1 MSSVEPDDI
10 GARLNRWAEGELE
23 HDDERAAIE
32 QTEETQEKK
41 RRDRPTLDWSILESL
56 SPPERLWALEHWVPM
71 RAVTLL
77 AGVGGIGKSLI
88 AQAMGSCLALRRE
101 YIDWPPQQRRV
112 LAWFCEDDSD
122 ELWRRQLPIARLLE
136 VPLSAFGDFTALS
149 YDGRDV
155 ELAGIT
161 EQRLSPSSMFIEL
174 REQIGDY
181 KADVVFLDNIARLFG
196 GNENDRHQVTTFI
209 AWLTN
214 AARPTG
220 AAIVLLGHPGKAQGS
235 EYSGSTAWEGAVRA
249 RLFLGRE
256 LPDAKQ
262 DQDEEP
268 TADDG
273 VRYLCRR
280 KANYSPRDWRRLT
293 FRNGVMVPDATPDA
307 AAPAQ
312 PRAGEQYACD
322 VVARAVRKLADM
334 GEHGV
339 ATSNSPKYLPRL
351 AREYKLL
358 DRLSEKQF
366 AATMR
371 AMRADGRL
379 TQKQV
384 GMYSNRTPRLGLV
397 IPSNG
402 A

>member
-1 MSSVEPDDI
+1 MTSVEPDDL

-41 RRDRPTLDWSILESL
+41 RCGRPTLDWSILESL
-56 SPPERLWALEHWVPM
+56 STPERQWALDHWVPM
-71 RAVTLL
+71 RHVTLL
-77 AGVGGIGKSLI
+77 AGAGGVGKSLV

-112 LAWFCEDDSD
+112 LAWFCEDDRD
-122 ELWRRQLPIARLLE
+122 ELWRRQLPIAKLLD

-149 YDGRDV
+149 YDGQDV

-161 EQRLSPSSMFIEL
+161 EQRLSPSSMLIEL

-209 AWLTN
+209 AWLTR
-214 AARPTG
+214 AAQPTG

-249 RLFLGRE
+249 RLFLGRT
-256 LPDAKQ
+256 LPDA
-262 DQDEEP
+262 DQDHADEP
-268 TADDG
+268 TEDDG

-293 FRNGVMVPDATPDA
+293 FRDGVLVPDATPETN
-307 AAPAQ
+307 
-312 PRAGEQYACD
+312 RRNGGVSIEYSRD
-322 VVARAVRKLADM
+322 VVGRAVRKLADM
-334 GEHGV
+334 SQWGV
-339 ATSNSPKYLPRL
+339 AGKNSPNFLPKL
-351 AREYKLL
+351 ARTYKLL
-358 DRLSEKQF
+358 ENITERDFTQ
-366 AATMR
+366 AMR
-371 AMRADGRL
+371 AMEKEGAL
-379 TQKQV
+379 VKAKV
-384 GMYSNRTPRLGLV
+384 GQYGNRNKREGLV
-397 IPSNG
+397 LAAAASN
-402 A
+402 